1 MTIRLSIAGLLAV
14 CMAST
19 LTAQQSQAPAEAGDA
34 TTSLPIGVAVA
45 AGVSD
50 PPVIDGRL
58 DDAAWARA
66 APMTGFTQR
75 EPQDGQPASERTEV
89 RVVFDDEAL
98 YVGVWAFDSRPNEI
112 LPGERIR
119 DYEVA
124 QSDNVILIFDT
135 YKDEQNGFVFGT
147 TPTGIE
153 YDGQVANEGRGGGRF
168 GGGGGG
174 GGGGQNR
181 FQSGSG
187 GGFNKNWDG
196 SWTVAASLDGGGWY
210 AEFRIPFNTLR
221 YGTDSPSWGFN
232 VARRIRRLNE
242 ESFWSPV
249 PREFNLYRLNYAGDL
264 EGLTPPFRRL
274 ATVTPYALTST
285 ARNYEGGETSFNEEA
300 EFGGEAK
307 IQVTQ
312 GLTFDVTANTDFA
325 QVEVDNQQVNL
336 TRFSLLFPEKR
347 PFFLENAGFFTV
359 GGRGADLFFS
369 RNIGIADGEQVPI
382 RGGARLSGRA
392 GGFNVGLLHIQTNGA
407 DGIQP
412 DNAYSVA
419 RIARELPNRSRVGV
433 LFIDRNGEGSG
444 DYNRTYATDARVAIG
459 EAVTL
464 SSFLARTETPGLSGD
479 ELAYDANAAWA
490 SRSWDANV
498 GIREIGENFNPEVGF
513 VPRDGYR
520 SYSAR
525 LQRFLR
531 PDGFLGFLREIRPHA
546 SYDTF
551 RSRRTVVQKG
561 FEESSRLHLDTH
573 WEWPDGMVL
582 FTTANWVR
590 EGLFEPFEISGT
602 DVVVPIGTYD
612 GWEGQ
617 FVFNTNRS
625 ANLSLSSTFTAGSF
639 LSGNYWNAR
648 AGVTLRS
655 GAAFTSSF
663 TLDYNDIDL
672 PEGDFETTLVGVNL
686 GYFFTPRIYLQSLI
700 QYSNQIDR
708 LSANVRFGWLNTA
721 GTGLFIVYN
730 EIQGIDQLDG
740 ALGRSLILKYTR
752 QFNVLGG

>member
-1 MTIRLSIAGLLAV
+1 MTTRFPLAALLAV

-19 LTAQQSQAPAEAGDA
+19 LAAQERLPSDGSSGAA
-34 TTSLPIGVAVA
+34 TRSIAVA
-45 AGVSD
+45 AVAGVTN

-58 DDAAWARA
+58 DDAAWGRA
-66 APMTGFTQR
+66 ALMTGFTQR
-75 EPQDGQPASERTEV
+75 EPQDGQPASEPTEV

-98 YVGVWAFDSRPNEI
+98 YVGVWAFDSRPGEI
-112 LPGERIR
+112 VPGERIR
-119 DYEVA
+119 DYEVSA
-124 QSDNVILIFDT
+124 SDNVILILDT

-147 TPTGIE
+147 TPAGIE

-168 GGGGGG
+168 GSDGGGGG
-174 GGGGQNR
+174 RGGGGQRR
-181 FQSGSG
+181 FQSGAG

-196 SWTVAASLDGGGWY
+196 SWTVATSLDGEGWY

-285 ARNYEGGETSFNEEA
+285 ARNYEGGETSFKEEA
-300 EFGGEAK
+300 DFGGEAK

-407 DGIQP
+407 DGVQP

-464 SSFLARTETPGLSGD
+464 SSFVAGTETPGLSGD

-490 SRSWDANV
+490 SRSWDASV
-498 GIREIGENFNPEVGF
+498 AIREIGENFNPEVGF

-520 SYSAR
+520 SYR
-525 LQRFLR
+525 TRVQRFVR
-531 PDGFLGFLREIRPHA
+531 PDGFLREIRPHM
-546 SYDTF
+546 SFDTF
-551 RSRRTVVQKG
+551 RSRRTGVEKG

-573 WEWPDGMVL
+573 WEWPDGMVVY
-582 FTTANWVR
+582 TTANWTR

-602 DVVVPIGTYD
+602 DVVVAPGTYD

-617 FVFNTNRS
+617 LVFNTNRS
-625 ANLSLSSTFTAGSF
+625 ADLSLNSAFTAGSF

-655 GAAFTSSF
+655 GAAFTSSLS
-663 TLDYNDIDL
+663 LDYNDIDL
-672 PEGDFETTLVGVNL
+672 PEGDFETTLVGVNF

-700 QYSNQIDR
+700 QYSDQIDR

-721 GTGLFIVYN
+721 GTGFFLVYN
-730 EIQGIDQLDG
+730 DIQGIDRLNG
-740 ALGRSLILKYTR
+740 PLGRSLTLKYSR
-752 QFNVLGG
+752 QFDVLGG